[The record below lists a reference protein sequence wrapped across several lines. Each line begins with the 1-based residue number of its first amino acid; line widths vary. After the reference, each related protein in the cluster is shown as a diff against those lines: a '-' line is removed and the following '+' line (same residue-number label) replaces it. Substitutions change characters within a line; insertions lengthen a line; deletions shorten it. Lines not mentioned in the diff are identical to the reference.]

1 MNKRLAALGLVG
13 ACAVCCAPVLLPMLA
28 GAGLAGA
35 GAAGGGLLAGL
46 SVDAIVCAVLPLM
59 GLGGYA
65 VWAYRRREPAQA
77 ACECESACST
87 AACNPGTSGR
97 TEEELAEG

>member
-13 ACAVCCAPVLLPMLA
+13 ACAVCCAPLLLPMLA
-28 GAGLAGA
+28 AVGLAGA

-46 SVDAIVCAVLPLM
+46 PLDAIVCGVLPLM

-65 VWAYRRREPAQA
+65 VWAYRRRKAAQA
-77 ACECESACST
+77 SCDCQAACST
-87 AACNPGTSGR
+87 AACNPGTAGK
-97 TEEELAEG
+97 T